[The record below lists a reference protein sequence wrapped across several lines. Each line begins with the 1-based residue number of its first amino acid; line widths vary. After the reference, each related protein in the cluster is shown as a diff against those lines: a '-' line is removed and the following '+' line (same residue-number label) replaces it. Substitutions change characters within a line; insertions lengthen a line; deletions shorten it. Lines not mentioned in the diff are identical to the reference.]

1 MIEPTV
7 NRIPLTNPGTAGLG
21 LGPLR
26 DAARTEQGQPG
37 LIPMHPSK
45 RVYSVIAPFF
55 TAYRME
61 LSLMPS
67 NGREPQGTVLPL
79 AEVKKELAV
88 ACSAFRCVRNDE
100 SYIRGILL
108 RRLVF
113 IWQIS
118 YDFW

>member
-1 MIEPTV
+1 MMEPTV

-26 DAARTEQGQPG
+26 DAVKTGQGQPG
-37 LIPMHPSK
+37 LIPIDPSK

-61 LSLMPS
+61 LSLIPS

-79 AEVKKELAV
+79 AEVKKELA
-88 ACSAFRCVRNDE
+88 AASSAFRCVRNDE

-108 RRLVF
+108 RRYISFYFVF
-113 IWQIS
+113 S
-118 YDFW
+118 